1 MKKWIW
7 ILLSA
12 MLLPTVSCTTSG
24 KKQDKQEESKHMLF
38 KGVPIDGTLQEFVQ
52 EMESIGFSLEEEE
65 QGAALLKGDFAGS
78 KGVMVTVW
86 ALQPR
91 DLVNTI
97 IVGFP
102 PSERNSWEAFFRDY
116 ATLKAELVKK
126 YGKPT
131 FCKEEERA
139 KELGIENIDS
149 LYYPNPHDFMQ
160 SGLST
165 KDFVTQFETDKGV
178 VRLFFH
184 NASSN
189 GMVFASDT
197 YVALQYWDKIN
208 TELVK
213 QDAINDL

>member
-12 MLLPTVSCTTSG
+12 MLLPAASCTTSG
-24 KKQDKQEESKHMLF
+24 KKQDKQEESEHMLF

-97 IVGFP
+97 VVDFP
-102 PSERNSWEAFFRDY
+102 LSEGGIWEAFFRDY

-139 KELGIENIDS
+139 KELGIENVDS
-149 LYYPNPHDFMQ
+149 LYHIVTDNYWDWEW
-160 SGLST
+160 SL
-165 KDFVTQFETDKGV
+165 KDFATQFETDKGV

-184 NASSN
+184 NAPTGMAISSN
-189 GMVFASDT
+189 T
-197 YVALQYWDKIN
+197 CVALQYWDKIN

>member
-7 ILLSA
+7 ILLAA

-24 KKQDKQEESKHMLF
+24 KKQDKQEESEHMLF

-52 EMESIGFSLEEEE
+52 KMESIGFSLEEEE

-97 IVGFP
+97 IVDFP
-102 PSERNSWEAFFRDY
+102 PSERGSWKAFFRDY

-139 KELGIENIDS
+139 KELGIENVDS
-149 LYYPNPHDFMQ
+149 LYHIETGDYWE
-160 SGLST
+160 SGWSP
-165 KDFVTQFETDKGV
+165 KDFATQFETNKGA

-184 NASSN
+184 NASN
-189 GMVFASDT
+189 GMFTTDT

-208 TELVK
+208 TDLVK